1 VPIPDRGPPGWANR
15 PRSVDTAL
23 PRRVCPDSVS
33 PPGAPFETF
42 LPHALFFRGDKI
54 KERIA
59 GDVDEVMRRE
69 QLFDL
74 LARPARKNRSR
85 FPIEAYSALLRAVSS
100 SSGEALISAWLS
112 TTMSRPPGRNTRSHS
127 SIARSGFGNAR
138 QQ

>member
-1 VPIPDRGPPGWANR
+1 MPIPDRGPPGWANR

-74 LARPARKNRSR
+74 LARPASEKPKPVPNRSVFGTAPGGVEQFR
-85 FPIEAYSALLRAVSS
+85 RGADIGVAFDDDEPP
-100 SSGEALISAWLS
+100 AW
-112 TTMSRPPGRNTRSHS
+112 P
-127 SIARSGFGNAR
+127 
-138 QQ
+138 